1 MIMDTKVLDK
11 INRLE
16 RTYCR
21 GCLLKEV
28 NRTEGSKS
36 SAHSFCI
43 TECSVGIEMKMHGN
57 KL

>member
-1 MIMDTKVLDK
+1 MDTKVLNK
-11 INRLE
+11 INQLE

-21 GCLLKEV
+21 GCMLKEV

-43 TECSVGIEMKMHGN
+43 TECSVGIEMKMYGN

>member
-1 MIMDTKVLDK
+1 MDTKVLEK
-11 INRLE
+11 INKLE
-16 RTYCR
+16 QTYCK

-36 SAHSFCI
+36 AAHSFCI
-43 TECSVGIEMKMHGN
+43 TECSVGIDMKMYGK